1 MLAEGALQRQA
12 WRSGTT
18 ENGRWRYKR
27 RTRFTGRAKTSN
39 EKGRV
44 RGSRRRSLGGFRPT
58 TPTVLLHGGTN
69 EQSER
74 ACSQNAKVDS
84 KK

>member
-12 WRSGTT
+12 RRSGTT
-18 ENGRWRYKR
+18 ENGRYKR
-27 RTRFTGRAKTSN
+27 RTRVTGRAKTSN
-39 EKGRV
+39 EKRRV
-44 RGSRRRSLGGFRPT
+44 RGSRRCSLGGFRPT